1 MPGIV
6 LIGIAVTLLCAGMI
20 VWALRRRMKNEAP
33 IIEKSPYTGEFA
45 PNLQSELTKLALPK
59 DKVTKA
65 VHVMSALVD
74 QEIHKRTGD
83 VKREITRTYENLIQN
98 KDNAIRKAEEKFVVM
113 ADDLRKAGT
122 ARKRTD
128 HVVRSLAEGRVV
140 VSKEGKTLLVNPAAE
155 KILGRRKEDILGRP
169 VADLKGRQQVI
180 SFVKDLMQ
188 SEEDAVSLMS
198 EDKDVSRKIRG
209 TTAVIETESGETRGM
224 IAVLPEVI
232 QERETEDVKTEFISS
247 ITHELRTPLVCIQ
260 KSLSAVLEGGLGT
273 VSPEQKNY
281 LEIAERNSNKLSELI
296 NQILDFSR
304 LESGQVLL
312 KKTLFPV
319 SEVIEEVVTNL
330 TPWAK
335 DKQIQLSWEMADDSL
350 AMEADRGRIGQV
362 LTNLAGNALKF
373 TPAGGSVIVSASI
386 AQPSD
391 HFIPEMG
398 LNFIQFQ
405 VQDTGSGMSEKE
417 LKTIFDKFAQGAN
430 AAEIQEKG
438 TGLGLSIVREIVRL
452 HGGRVWAESE
462 IGKGSRFTFVI
473 PQYQH

>member
-1 MPGIV
+1 
-6 LIGIAVTLLCAGMI
+6 MI
-20 VWALRRRMKNEAP
+20 VWVLRRRVSREAP
-33 IIEKSPYTGEFA
+33 VIEKSLYTGDFA
-45 PNLQSELTKLALPK
+45 PNLQHELTKLALPR

-74 QEIHKRTGD
+74 QEVHKRTGD
-83 VKREITRTYENLIQN
+83 AKREITRTYENLIQN
-98 KDNAIRKAEEKFVVM
+98 KDNVIRKAEEKFVAM
-113 ADDLRKAGT
+113 ADDLKKAGT
-122 ARKRTD
+122 ARRRTD
-128 HVVRSLAEGRVV
+128 HVVRSLAEGRVI
-140 VSKEGKTLLVNPAAE
+140 VSKEGKTLLINPAAE
-155 KILGRRKEDILGRP
+155 KILGRRKEDVLGRP

-188 SEEDAVSLMS
+188 SEEEAVSLLS
-198 EDKDVSRKIRG
+198 EDPDMTRKIRG

-232 QERETEDVKTEFISS
+232 QEQETESVKSEFISS
-247 ITHELRTPLVCIQ
+247 ITHELRAPLVCIQ
-260 KSLSAVLEGGLGT
+260 KSLSSVLDGSLGA
-273 VSPEQKNY
+273 VSPEQKDY
-281 LEIAERNSNKLSELI
+281 LEIAERNSQKLSELI

-319 SEVIEEVVTNL
+319 SEALEEIVKSL
-330 TPWAK
+330 TPWAM
-335 DKQIQLSWEMADDSL
+335 DKQVKLSWEILGDSL
-350 AMEADRGRIGQV
+350 AMEADRSRINQA
-362 LTNLAGNALKF
+362 LTNLAANALKF
-373 TPAGGSVIVSASI
+373 TAAGGSVTLSAAV

-405 VQDTGSGMSEKE
+405 VTDTGMGIAEKE
-417 LKTIFDKFAQGAN
+417 LKIIFDKFTQGQN
-430 AAEIQEKG
+430 AAAIPEKG

-452 HGGRVWAESE
+452 HGGQVWAESE
-462 IGKGSRFTFVI
+462 PGKGSRFTFVV